1 MPTLANLITEYGNSL
16 TRIEVESLMEEA
28 EKQRRMKSE
37 MAALFAYLDDTREK
51 WGEKVVYQWID
62 EWFIREINND

>member
-1 MPTLANLITEYGNSL
+1 MTVICADCRAERAEKLEN
-16 TRIEVESLMEEA
+16 EEA
-28 EKQRRMKSE
+28 LQRRMESE

-51 WGEKVVYQWID
+51 WGEKAVYRWID